1 MEWTVNVMS
10 SEVAVGRSEEAKR
23 LLEIGRIFSV
33 EMVTSLLSSMHACS
47 QQMRSSAAAAAA
59 GRICSM
65 HCSSLLPGSAAAW
78 RSWHDGSLRSLR
90 LVCTTQASAGYAYQ
104 PPLYLTSRAM
114 ADRLTIGLRRFRAR
128 DAAGARQAFT
138 EALLLRPHDDGPPP
152 AAAAAGTAAD
162 AAPPPLTMPER
173 LMAYSMRG
181 DSAAILGQHAAA
193 LADFDAALALDPGSA
208 VYRYKRGVAHARLGK
223 LDLARRDL
231 CGALDQGCALV
242 CAHARDCAG
251 RVHVCRHVRSRPRLP
266 DFSPHLHA

>member
-1 MEWTVNVMS
+1 
-10 SEVAVGRSEEAKR
+10 
-23 LLEIGRIFSV
+23 
-33 EMVTSLLSSMHACS
+33 
-47 QQMRSSAAAAAA
+47 
-59 GRICSM
+59 
-65 HCSSLLPGSAAAW
+65 
-78 RSWHDGSLRSLR
+78 
-90 LVCTTQASAGYAYQ
+90 
-104 PPLYLTSRAM
+104 
-114 ADRLTIGLRRFRAR
+114 
-128 DAAGARQAFT
+128 
-138 EALLLRPHDDGPPP
+138 
-152 AAAAAGTAAD
+152 
-162 AAPPPLTMPER
+162 MPER